1 MVQTEFTTPRLRIAH
16 WRTARAIQTERK
28 ALENALLDLLTPPVL
43 AHLPPSLQ
51 LLNRK
56 DSLTDWITA
65 RDAESDVLT
74 VSQQQDGMLIGLMI
88 LAPSPAATQ
97 PPVLHLGYLLR
108 ETAWGQGYATEIVAV
123 LFQRKAATPHS
134 PCAAASILPIQ
145 PPPAFSKNAASRG
158 AMTSPIW
165 KQPSTNAP
173 CPDTVT
179 H

>member
-74 VSQQQDGMLIGLMI
+74 VRQQQDGMLIGLMI

-108 ETAWGQGYATEIVAV
+108 ETAWGQGYATEIVGGFISAQSRDTALTLRGGVDTANPASARV
-123 LFQRKAATPHS
+123 LKKCGFTRRDDLSDMETALYERT
-134 PCAAASILPIQ
+134 LP
-145 PPPAFSKNAASRG
+145 
-158 AMTSPIW
+158 
-165 KQPSTNAP
+165 
-173 CPDTVT
+173 
-179 H
+179 